1 MTLSKLRALKN
12 DPFFDFY
19 INLYTGYSEHEER
32 YPEEIKQIEKD
43 YQEFLKRK
51 MSFRKFADGFKWHY
65 VQQRQL
71 QNISHEDC
79 EKHWKALEILSD
91 AYLNEKHATFADWL
105 TVWQSSKKL
114 ALERVEDESATSP
127 ETLKELLR
135 ESAKVI
141 EMLIA
146 HDTANVD
153 ELAENLLKKIARVTI
168 GR

>member
-1 MTLSKLRALKN
+1 MTLSKLRTLKN

-19 INLYTGYSEHEER
+19 INLYTGYSEHEDR
-32 YPEEIKQIEKD
+32 CPEEIKQIEKG

-51 MSFRKFADGFKWHY
+51 MSFKKFADGFKWHY

-71 QNISHEDC
+71 RNISHEDC

-91 AYLNEKHATFADWL
+91 AYSNEKHATFADWL

-114 ALERVEDESATSP
+114 ALERVEDESAISP